1 MRSDDSLVTKYFY
14 KQKWPSYWREMYL
27 QGVLICRLSTERA
40 QRLFFEVD
48 RAAHRLEQL
57 AEGRRERL
65 RDLARVRALEDETT
79 QVRSLRP

>member
-1 MRSDDSLVTKYFY
+1 VT
-14 KQKWPSYWREMYL
+14 
-27 QGVLICRLSTERA
+27 CRLSSDRA
-40 QRLFFEVD
+40 QRLFIEVD

-79 QVRSLRP
+79 QVSSLLSYTSAYSFHLVLKKIVTS

>member
-1 MRSDDSLVTKYFY
+1 VT
-14 KQKWPSYWREMYL
+14 
-27 QGVLICRLSTERA
+27 CRLSSERA
-40 QRLFFEVD
+40 QRLFIEVD

-79 QVRSLRP
+79 QVSSLLSYTTAYSFHFVLKQIVTS